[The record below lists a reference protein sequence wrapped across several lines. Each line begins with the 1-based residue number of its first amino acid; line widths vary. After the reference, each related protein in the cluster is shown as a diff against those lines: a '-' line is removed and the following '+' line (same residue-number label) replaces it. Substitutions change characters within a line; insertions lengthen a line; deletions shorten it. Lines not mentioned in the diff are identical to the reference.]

1 MTYQELLELKH
12 KRAEKVAQGKEL
24 LAKKDLEGH
33 KALMAEIDS
42 LNAEIDAVE
51 KQLEMEREFSG
62 KEDAGQPAKMFA
74 PGQEAAPED
83 GYAKAVKSF
92 AAAARNGFSV
102 SKAAG
107 DMMQEGVDAD
117 GGYAVPSDIVTRIIN
132 LRGAKESLMDE
143 VRVVPVTTR
152 SGRRTIKKRSQHQ
165 GFATVAEAARF
176 GKTATPQFA
185 VLSYEI
191 EKRGGYLPVTNELLA
206 DSDNNIAAIV
216 EEWLADEARVTANKE
231 ILAVVQAKTA
241 QDLKNL
247 DGILAAWVGLGST
260 FRATSKLI
268 TNDDGLLWLGT
279 LKDGNGRYLLTPNPA
294 DSKQLRLCVG
304 PHVLP
309 VKTYDNDTIPTA
321 GGRIPMILGD
331 LKEGV
336 VYWDRQAF
344 SVKVSD
350 TAVVG
355 DFNAFEQDMTVWRG
369 SLRDD
374 CTQRDDEAFVNG
386 YISAGTG
393 DTLGALIVTSAA
405 GTASGTTALTVSPAK
420 ASGNLYKYKTAASA
434 TEVAYGQNVQ
444 GWSVW
449 DGSETITAATGQVIT
464 VVECGSDYKA
474 LKAGSATVTAKA

>member
-12 KRAEKVAQGKEL
+12 KRTEKVAQGKEL

-51 KQLEMEREFSG
+51 KQLEMEREFG
-62 KEDAGQPAKMFA
+62 GGEDPGQPVKMFA
-74 PGQEAAPED
+74 PGQESAPED

-92 AAAARNGFSV
+92 AAAARNGFRV
-102 SKAAG
+102 DKAETAPTG
-107 DMMQEGVDAD
+107 HMREGSDPD
-117 GGYAVPSDIVTRIIN
+117 GGYTVPEDIVTKIIS
-132 LRGAKESLMDE
+132 LRGAVESLLSE
-143 VRVVPVTTR
+143 VQVVPVTTR
-152 SGRRTIKKRSQHQ
+152 AGRRTIKKRSQHQ
-165 GFATVAEAARF
+165 GFATVAEAAKF

-216 EEWLADEARVTANKE
+216 QAWLADEARVTANKE
-231 ILAVVQAKTA
+231 ILAVIQAKTA
-241 QDLKNL
+241 KDLADL

-294 DSKQLRLCVG
+294 DPQQLRLCVG

-321 GGRIPMILGD
+321 SGKIPMILGD

-336 VYWDRQAF
+336 VYWDRQQF

-374 CTQRDDEAFVNG
+374 CTARDDEAFVNG
-386 YISAGTG
+386 YVTAGSG
-393 DTLGALIVTSAA
+393 
-405 GTASGTTALTVSPAK
+405 ASGGSGTQSGGGSGGGQQPA
-420 ASGNLYKYKTAASA
+420 G
-434 TEVAYGQNVQ
+434 
-444 GWSVW
+444 
-449 DGSETITAATGQVIT
+449 
-464 VVECGSDYKA
+464 
-474 LKAGSATVTAKA
+474 

>member
-117 GGYAVPSDIVTRIIN
+117 GGYAVPSDIVTRIIS
-132 LRGAKESLMDE
+132 LRGTKESLLDE
-143 VRVVPVTTR
+143 VRVVNVTTR

-165 GFATVAEAARF
+165 GFATVAEAAKF

-206 DSDNNIAAIV
+206 DSDSNIAAIV

-231 ILAVVQAKTA
+231 ILAVVQAKAA

-294 DSKQLRLCVG
+294 DPQQLRLCVG

-321 GGRIPMILGD
+321 DGRIPMILGD

-336 VYWDRQAF
+336 VYWERQQF
-344 SVKVSD
+344 SLKVFD
-350 TAVVG
+350 QATIG
-355 DFNAFEQDMTVWRG
+355 DFNAAEQDMTIWRG

-386 YISAGTG
+386 YIAAGTG
-393 DTLGALIVTSAA
+393 GTLGALTVTSAA
-405 GTASGTTALTVSPAK
+405 GTASGTTALTVNPAK
-420 ASGNLYKYKTAASA
+420 ASGNLYKYKTAAAA

-444 GWSVW
+444 GWQAW
-449 DGSETITAATGQVIT
+449 DGSEAVTAATGQVIT

-474 LKAGSATVTAKA
+474 LKAGSTTVTAKA